1 MSVRDRTTQT
11 ARRRLLGR
19 ALVLAGTAVAGT
31 SAALLVGQPAEAES
45 GTPTDALAEAPVLS
59 EAAALPGDAADLP
72 ATALE
77 HVRHADP
84 ASFPLDELDP
94 LALVPDEPVGHL
106 LPGGNDDATAAPAQT
121 PQDTEPAASP
131 VEPADGPDRQADG
144 PPPPAAANTPD
155 PEPSTASPQ
164 VDASVRVAGQPVP
177 DTPNTPEPERPAVNT
192 ALPASSGCAKTADG
206 QQPGAGLPGRYPAAP
221 LADGARPDAC
231 AHDRAEVL
239 RGVPSPRPGAT
250 PD

>member
-19 ALVLAGTAVAGT
+19 ALVLAGMAVAGT
-31 SAALLVGQPAEAES
+31 SAASLVGQPAEAES
-45 GTPTDALAEAPVLS
+45 GTPTDALTGAPVLS
-59 EAAALPGDAADLP
+59 EAAALTGDAADIP

-77 HVRHADP
+77 HVRQADP

-106 LPGGNDDATAAPAQT
+106 LPGDDDATAASAQT
-121 PQDTEPAASP
+121 PQDEPAASP
-131 VEPADGPDRQADG
+131 AEPTDGPDRQADG
-144 PPPPAAANTPD
+144 PRPPAVANTPD
-155 PEPSTASPQ
+155 LVPSTASPQ

-177 DTPNTPEPERPAVNT
+177 VTPNTPEPERPAVNT
-192 ALPASSGCAKTADG
+192 ALPASTGCAKTADG
-206 QQPGAGLPGRYPAAP
+206 QHPGAGLPGWYPAAP
-221 LADGARPDAC
+221 LADGTRPDAC
-231 AHDRAEVL
+231 AQDRAEVL